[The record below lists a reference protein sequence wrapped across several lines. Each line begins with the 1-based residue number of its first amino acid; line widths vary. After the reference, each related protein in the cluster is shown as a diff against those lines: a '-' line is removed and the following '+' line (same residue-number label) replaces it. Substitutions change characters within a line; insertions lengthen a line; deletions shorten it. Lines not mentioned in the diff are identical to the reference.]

1 MISAD
6 PVILAIA
13 SPPGRSARCLV
24 RASGTQTFD
33 LLHSTLT
40 LRDGSAI
47 TAATPR
53 AAHPSRLRL
62 RNQTFSTLAMV
73 MHAPLSFTGE
83 DTIEL
88 ILPGNP
94 TLAQRIMDDIIATA
108 AQRSIPARRATA
120 GEFSARAFMNG
131 RMSLTQ
137 AEGVAASIS
146 AESDAELAAARLLQ
160 SGAVGDRMEQLANTL
175 ADALALV
182 EAGIDFTDQDD
193 VVAISPAS
201 LRERLESVLAAIRS
215 HLNSAVP
222 IEQLRA
228 SPWVVLVGKPNA
240 GKSSLFNALIGKE
253 RAVVSELAGTTRDVL
268 VEPITIPTQAGP
280 AEVMLADLAGLDAS
294 DETINALMQQ
304 HAMEARQ
311 RADLIVRC
319 VPIDEE
325 IETESGSEL
334 LVRTKADMSTRT
346 HADPKPTDSIRGFP
360 ISAHIGMGLT
370 ELRQTIATRLAH
382 RTHAHAADVVALLPR
397 HASALRIAADML
409 TAALNALRTNTSE
422 RHLEQPELLAAD
434 MRSALDELAAFVG
447 NMTPDDVLAR
457 VFAKFCI
464 GK

>member
-1 MISAD
+1 
-6 PVILAIA
+6 
-13 SPPGRSARCLV
+13 
-24 RASGTQTFD
+24 
-33 LLHSTLT
+33 
-40 LRDGSAI
+40 
-47 TAATPR
+47 
-53 AAHPSRLRL
+53 
-62 RNQTFSTLAMV
+62 MV
-73 MHAPLSFTGE
+73 MHAPHSFTGE

-146 AESDAELAAARLLQ
+146 AESDAELAAARMLQ

-228 SPWVVLVGKPNA
+228 SPWVVLVGEPNA

-294 DETINALMQQ
+294 DKTINALMQQ

-319 VPIDEE
+319 VPIDEK
-325 IETESGSEL
+325 IETENESEL
-334 LVRTKADMSTRT
+334 LVRTKADM
-346 HADPKPTDSIRGFP
+346 KPTDSIRGFP
-360 ISAHIGMGLT
+360 ISAHTGMGLT

-397 HASALRIAADML
+397 HASALHIAADML